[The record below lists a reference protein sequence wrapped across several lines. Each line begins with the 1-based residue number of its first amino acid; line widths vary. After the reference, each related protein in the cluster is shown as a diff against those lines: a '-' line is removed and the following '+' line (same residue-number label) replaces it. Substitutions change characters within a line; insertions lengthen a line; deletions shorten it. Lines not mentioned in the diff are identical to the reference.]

1 MNLTKEQFLDKF
13 QENLSKQFNGTQNW
27 WTKSLFHFT
36 DIKNAISIIEN
47 GKIYSR
53 KKAIELNL
61 MENDNANDNVILN
74 TCDEHKQFARLY
86 FGPAT
91 PTQKN
96 NEGIKPKDKI
106 VNNAH
111 CPIPIMFVFD
121 FKKIFLLPNIRFTD
135 GNLATNPNVY
145 ENIEDLNNLNFNLIY
160 HRSWLQND
168 EMKSKVINARHS
180 EVIVKDELCL
190 ENNLKSILVRSNAE
204 KEFLLFNLSDKTRK
218 LYQDK
223 VFIQPLSGV
232 FTNDWL
238 YIDKILVLYNQID
251 IYWHKCNNLQC
262 QNKYKL
268 YVELNN
274 LEGTNTRYLLLEN
287 WYLENNLLTIS
298 LPREFMFLY
307 FKIDIYID
315 DIKIYSNVIKGE

>member
-1 MNLTKEQFLDKF
+1 MNLTKEQFLNKF
-13 QENLSKQFNGTQNW
+13 QENLSIQFNGNQNW

-53 KKAIELNL
+53 NKAIELGL
-61 MENDNANDNVILN
+61 MKNDNANDDVIFK
-74 TCDEHKQFARLY
+74 TSDEHKQFVRLY
-86 FGPAT
+86 FGPVT

-111 CPIPIMFVFD
+111 CPIPIMFIFD
-121 FKKIFLLPNIRFTD
+121 FKKVFLLENMKFTD
-135 GNLATNPNVY
+135 GNLATSPNIY
-145 ENIEDLNNLNFNLIY
+145 NDIFDLEKLNFHLIY
-160 HRSWLQND
+160 HRTWFYPED
-168 EMKSKVINARHS
+168 RDKIINARHS
-180 EVIVKDELCL
+180 EVIVKDELNL
-190 ENNLKSILVRSNAE
+190 ENNLRFILVRSNAE
-204 KEFLLFNLSDKTRK
+204 KEFLLYSLSDKQRK
-218 LYQDK
+218 FYQNK
-223 VFIQPLSGV
+223 LFVQPLAGV

-238 YIDKILVLYNQID
+238 YVDKILVLYNQID

-262 QNKYKL
+262 YNKYKL
-268 YVELNN
+268 YIELNN
-274 LEGTNTRYLLLEN
+274 LDGTNKRYLLLEN

-298 LPREFMFLY
+298 IPKEFMFLY

-315 DIKIYSNVIKGE
+315 DIKIYSNVIKAE

>member
-36 DIKNAISIIEN
+36 DIRNAISIIES

-53 KKAIELNL
+53 NKAITFGL
-61 MENDNANDNVILN
+61 MQNDNANSDVILN
-74 TCDEHKQFARLY
+74 TCDENKQFVRLY

-96 NEGIKPKDKI
+96 NEGVKPKDKI

-111 CPIPIMFVFD
+111 CPIPIMFIFD
-121 FKKIFLLPNIRFTD
+121 FKKVFLLKNIKFTD
-135 GNLATNPNVY
+135 GNLAKYPNIY
-145 ENIEDLNNLNFNLIY
+145 ENIEDLTQLNFKLIY
-160 HRSWLQND
+160 HRTWFPPEERD
-168 EMKSKVINARHS
+168 AIINARHS

-190 ENNLKSILVRSNAE
+190 ENNLKFILVRSNAE
-204 KEFLLFNLSDKTRK
+204 KEFLLFNLSDKTRE

-223 VFIQPLSGV
+223 VFVQPTSGV
-232 FTNDWL
+232 FINDWL

-268 YVELNN
+268 YIELNN
-274 LEGTNTRYLLLEN
+274 LEGTNKRYLLLEN
-287 WYLENNLLTIS
+287 WYLGNNLLTIS
-298 LPREFMFLY
+298 LPSEFMFLY
-307 FKIDIYID
+307 FKIDVYID